1 MNEHRSAVEFD
12 TTIDDNGAIHLPEI
26 LSQALHKGTK
36 VSVRVISN
44 IISKELKSKRVQ
56 EDEIEKIMSLQLE
69 NREQVVKFLLTEG
82 SLVGNKSFLRRA
94 KSLLEK

>member
-12 TTIDDNGAIHLPEI
+12 TTIDEHGAIHLPEI
-26 LSQALHKGTK
+26 LQSALNKGTK

-44 IISKELKSKRVQ
+44 VISKELKSKRVL
-56 EDEIEKIMSLQLE
+56 ESEIEQLMSLQLE

-82 SLVGNKSFLRRA
+82 SLVGNKSFLKRA